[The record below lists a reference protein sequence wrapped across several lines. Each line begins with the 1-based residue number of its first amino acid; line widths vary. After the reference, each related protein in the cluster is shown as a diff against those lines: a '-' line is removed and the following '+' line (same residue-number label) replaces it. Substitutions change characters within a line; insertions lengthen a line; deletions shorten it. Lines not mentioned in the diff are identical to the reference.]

1 MLGYE
6 YKELTIVR
14 KEENTEAKPTY
25 VIEIPQWFPANMK
38 EKPLA

>member
-25 VIEIPQWFPANMK
+25 VIEIPQ
-38 EKPLA
+38 